1 MLYMASIPQA
11 NNTNYTDPST
21 IPVDVN
27 YPLNSAG
34 TGGTINTGT
43 NLKPQKAGYSPTNKQ
58 EREVRRQTY
67 YRYYQMRDNDWRSE
81 AEREWEMADK
91 EYQLWVS
98 DEALSSMTT
107 QGSAGNQFSYTYATQ
122 NIADP
127 DETRSHLKLPD
138 AFAAIQ
144 SHMQETIARKSRPTL
159 TGTESSDEPIQEFA
173 NSVLNF
179 NMNNTNFDYHWYMS
193 GMAAA
198 IRGTSI
204 LRDYYRVDKRWVKDL
219 DDVDEEGNLIF
230 KEKQITDFDDD
241 MTEWIPNEF
250 FYIDEK
256 ARTIDYADDA
266 VYREI
271 LNIRD
276 FQRIYGAK
284 KNFINQDL
292 VTRGGETTTRSFFK
306 LPKDIT
312 GNDVEVLHYYNRA
325 LDAYWV
331 VANNVVIHYGPL
343 PTKHK
348 ELPFAVRYYYRVPG
362 RFWGMGIPRI
372 IHMLAEERNSIRNM
386 NMDRQHLQINKMFL
400 HNNLYDIDEE
410 DLVARPG
417 GLISVDTNG
426 QDLQKAII
434 PLEYG
439 DVPASYFKTDQ
450 IMIQDIGRA
459 IGIDL
464 EKEEQASATATAAA
478 LKQENYLKRIVMIA
492 QLDEME
498 TIIRVGRLKWSNL
511 QFFYPLGRM
520 DTIYEDN
527 EEKQEQVFK
536 TITVKG
542 KKFEIKNVN
551 GTPTLSAED
560 VTGATSLQL
569 NKKMAKY
576 LEGSFDIT
584 VDATQFTPVSRAV
597 QQTKVT
603 ELYSLFIGNPN
614 TASLMDIG
622 KSMARV
628 LEVNDEKPKDW
639 LAGFNQDPGTAMLAA
654 QTENDVMAAGQP
666 LGPTP
671 GATEEHTLV
680 HIMFTQSQQYKDLV
694 NNPADPGKGQAI
706 KQIFANHIMGEHESN
721 PNTNSAAQAMSA
733 NGLGGNGTGTPGAP
747 PGNPSMQTPGASSP
761 NAGAAR
767 PTPVAQIGQL
777 PNLPAVGLTPSTA
790 NQPQAQA
797 AGITATNLSKPV
809 RTGV

>member
-1 MLYMASIPQA
+1 MATIPQA
-11 NNTNYTDPST
+11 NNTNYTDPSN

-43 NLKPQKAGYSPTNKQ
+43 NLKTGHVSYKPANKQ

-91 EYQLWVS
+91 EYQLWLS

-107 QGSAGNQFSYTYATQ
+107 QGSTGNQYSYTYATQ

-144 SHMQETIARKSRPTL
+144 SHMQETINRKSRPTL
-159 TGTESSDEPIQEFA
+159 TGTNSSEEPVQEFCNA
-173 NSVLNF
+173 IMNY
-179 NMNNTNFDYHWYMS
+179 NMNNTNFDYHWFMS
-193 GMAAA
+193 GLACA
-198 IRGTSI
+198 IRGTSV
-204 LRDYYRVDKRWVKDL
+204 LRDYYKVERRWVNSI
-219 DDVDEEGNLIF
+219 DDVDEDGNLTF
-230 KEKQITDFDDD
+230 KPEQVTDLDDD
-241 MTEWIPNEF
+241 MTEWIPNEY

-271 LNIRD
+271 INIRD
-276 FQRIYGAK
+276 FQRIYGMK

-312 GNDVEVLHYYNRA
+312 GNDVEVLHYYNRG

-372 IHMLAEERNSIRNM
+372 IHMLAAERTTIRNM
-386 NMDRQHLQINKMFL
+386 NMDRQHLQINKMFI
-400 HNNLYDIDEE
+400 HNNMYDIDDE
-410 DLVARPG
+410 DVIARPG
-417 GLISVDTNG
+417 GIISIDTNG
-426 QDLQKAII
+426 QPLNQALI

-450 IMIQDIGRA
+450 IMIQDISRA

-464 EKEEQASATATAAA
+464 EKETEASATATAAA

-492 QLDEME
+492 QADEME
-498 TIIRVGRLKWSNL
+498 TIIRVGRLKWSNI
-511 QFFYPLGRM
+511 QFFYPKGRM
-520 DTIYEDN
+520 DTIYEDR
-527 EEKQEQVFK
+527 EEKQQQVLK
-536 TITVKG
+536 TVTLQG
-542 KKFEIKNVN
+542 KRFEIKNVN
-551 GTPTLSAED
+551 GTPTLSMED
-560 VTGATSLQL
+560 IKGASELEI

-576 LEGSFDIT
+576 LEGNFDVS
-584 VDATQFTPVSRAV
+584 VDSTQFQPVSRAV

-603 ELYSLFIGNPN
+603 ELYSLFIGNPQ

-628 LEVNDEKPKDW
+628 LEVNDEKSQDW
-639 LAGFNQDPGTAMLAA
+639 LAGFDQDPGATMMAA
-654 QTENDVMAAGQP
+654 ETENRVMAASQP

-680 HIMFTQSQQYKDLV
+680 HIMFTQSQEYKALQ
-694 NNPADPGKGQAI
+694 QAHPEI
-706 KQIFANHIMGEHESN
+706 TQIFANHIMGEHEAN
-721 PNTNSAAQAMSA
+721 PATNTAGQAMSA
-733 NGLGGNGTGTPGAP
+733 NGLGGNQNP
-747 PGNPSMQTPGASSP
+747 PGNPNMQQQNPASP
-761 NAGAAR
+761 NPAAGKATP
-767 PTPVAQIGQL
+767 PTQIGQL
-777 PNLPAVGLTPSTA
+777 PNLPAVGLTPNTA

-797 AGITATNLSKPV
+797 AGVTATNLSKPV

>member
-1 MLYMASIPQA
+1 MATIPKA
-11 NNTNYTDPST
+11 NNDSYTDPST
-21 IPVDVN
+21 IPVDTN
-27 YPLNSAG
+27 YPLNTPG
-34 TGGTINTGT
+34 MGGTINTGT
-43 NLKPQKAGYSPTNKQ
+43 NKTTTGKVGYTPANKQ

-91 EYQLWVS
+91 EYQLWIS

-107 QGSAGNQFSYTYATQ
+107 QGSSGNQFSYTYATQ
-122 NIADP
+122 QIADP
-127 DETRSHLKLPD
+127 DETRSHIKLPD

-144 SHMQETIARKSRPTL
+144 SHMQETISRKSRPTL

-173 NSVLNF
+173 NAVMNY

-193 GMAAA
+193 GLGAA
-198 IRGTSI
+198 IRGTSV
-204 LRDYYRVDKRWVKDL
+204 LRDYYRVDKRWVNDV
-219 DDVDEEGNLIF
+219 DDVDDEGNLTF
-230 KEKQITDFDDD
+230 KKRQITDFDDD

-284 KNFINQDL
+284 KNFINQEL

-325 LDAYWV
+325 LDCYWV

-348 ELPFAVRYYYRVPG
+348 ELPFAIRYYYRVPG

-372 IHMLAEERNSIRNM
+372 IHMLAEERNTIRNM
-386 NMDRQHLQINKMFL
+386 NMDRQHMQINKMFI
-400 HNNLYDIDEE
+400 HNNMYDIDEE
-410 DLVARPG
+410 DLITRPG
-417 GLISVDTNG
+417 GLISIDTNG
-426 QDLQKAII
+426 QPLNQAILPI
-434 PLEYG
+434 EYG
-439 DVPASYFKTDQ
+439 DVPASYFKTDE

-464 EKEEQASATATAAA
+464 EKETEASATATAAA

-498 TIIRVGRLKWSNL
+498 TIIRVGRLKWSNI

-527 EEKQEQVFK
+527 EEKQQQVMK
-536 TITVKG
+536 KITVEG
-542 KKFEIKNVN
+542 KKFEIKKVN
-551 GTPTLSAED
+551 GTPTLSMED
-560 VTGATSLQL
+560 VQGSSSLQL
-569 NKKMAKY
+569 DKKMAKY
-576 LEGSFDIT
+576 LEGDFDISI
-584 VDATQFTPVSRAV
+584 DSTQFQPVSRAV

-603 ELYSLFIGNPN
+603 ELYSLFIGNPQ
-614 TASLMDIG
+614 TAGLMDIG

-628 LEVNDEKPKDW
+628 LSVNDEKPKDW
-639 LAGFNQDPGTAMLAA
+639 LAGFNQDPGETMLQAE
-654 QTENDVMAAGQP
+654 TENRVMAAGQP

-680 HIMFTQSQQYKDLV
+680 HLMFTQSTEFQALV
-694 NNPADPGKGQAI
+694 QAHPEI
-706 KQIFANHIMGEHESN
+706 KQLFANHIMGEHEAN
-721 PNTNSAAQAMSA
+721 PSTNTAGQALSA
-733 NGLGGNGTGTPGAP
+733 NGLGGNGTPGNP
-747 PGNPSMQTPGASSP
+747 PGNPAMQTPGAPSP
-761 NAGAAR
+761 NAAAR
-767 PTPVAQIGQL
+767 PTPPGQVGQL
-777 PNLPAVGLTPSTA
+777 PNLPAVGLTPNTA

>member
-1 MLYMASIPQA
+1 MSTIPQA
-11 NNTNYTDPST
+11 NNDGYTDPST
-21 IPVDVN
+21 ISVDTN
-27 YPLNSAG
+27 FPLNSAG

-43 NLKPQKAGYSPTNKQ
+43 NIKGGQTGRVGYKPKNKQ

-91 EYQLWVS
+91 EYQLWMS

-107 QGSAGNQFSYTYATQ
+107 QGSTGNQFSYTYATSQ
-122 NIADP
+122 IADP

-144 SHMQETIARKSRPTL
+144 SHMQETISRKSRPTL
-159 TGTESSDEPIQEFA
+159 TGTNSSEEPVQEFC
-173 NSVLNF
+173 NSIMNF

-193 GMAAA
+193 GLGAA
-198 IRGTSI
+198 IRGTAV
-204 LRDYYRVDKRWVKDL
+204 LRDYYRLEKRWVNEI
-219 DDVDEEGNLIF
+219 DDVDEEGQLTF
-230 KEKQITDFDDD
+230 KPVQRTDFDDD

-250 FYIDEK
+250 AYFDEK
-256 ARTIDYADDA
+256 ARTIDYADDW

-271 LNIRD
+271 INIRD

-312 GNDVEVLHYYNRA
+312 GNDVEVLHYESRA

-343 PTKHK
+343 ETQHK
-348 ELPFAVRYYYRVPG
+348 ELSCAIRYYYRVPG

-372 IHMLAEERNSIRNM
+372 IHMLTAERTTIRNM
-386 NMDRQHLQINKMFL
+386 NMDRQHGQINQMFL
-400 HNNLYDIDEE
+400 HNNMYDLDDE
-410 DLVARPG
+410 DIIWRPG
-417 GLISVDTNG
+417 GVISIDTNG
-426 QDLQKAII
+426 QPIDNAIK
-434 PLEYG
+434 PLVTP
-439 DVPASYFKTDQ
+439 DVPASYFKTDE

-464 EKEEQASATATAAA
+464 QKETEASATATAAA

-498 TIIRVGRLKWSNL
+498 TIIRIGRLKWSNI
-511 QFFYPLGRM
+511 QFFYPKGRM
-520 DTIYEDN
+520 DTIYEDR
-527 EEKQEQVFK
+527 EEKQQQVLK
-536 TITVKG
+536 TVTAEG
-542 KKFEIKNVN
+542 KKFEVKDVN
-551 GTPTLSAED
+551 GTPTLSMED
-560 VTGATSLQL
+560 IKGSSELEI

-576 LEGSFDIT
+576 LEGSFDVS
-584 VDATQFTPVSRAV
+584 VDSTQFQPVSRAV

-603 ELYSLFIGNPN
+603 ELFSLIIGNPEVS
-614 TASLMDIG
+614 ALSDLG
-622 KSMARV
+622 KALARV
-628 LEVNDEKPKDW
+628 LEVNDEKPSDW
-639 LAGFNQDPGTAMLAA
+639 LAGINQDPGAAMLAA
-654 QTENDVMAAGQP
+654 ETENQVMKAGQP

-671 GATEEHTLV
+671 GATEEHTMI
-680 HIMFTQSQQYKDLV
+680 HIMFTQSMEYNTLLQTH
-694 NNPADPGKGQAI
+694 PEI
-706 KQIFANHIMGEHESN
+706 KQIFADHIMGEHEAN
-721 PNTNSAAQAMSA
+721 PATNSAAQAMSA
-733 NGLGGNGTGTPGAP
+733 NGLGGNGTPGAP
-747 PGNPSMQTPGASSP
+747 PGNPTMQTPGAPSP
-761 NAGAAR
+761 NAGAAK
-767 PTPVAQIGQL
+767 PTPPGNIGQL
-777 PNLPAVGLTPSTA
+777 PNLPAVGLTPNTA

>member
-1 MLYMASIPQA
+1 MASIPKA
-11 NNTNYTDPST
+11 NNTDYTDPST
-21 IPVDVN
+21 IKVDTN
-27 YPLNSAG
+27 YPVPTEH
-34 TGGTINTGT
+34 TG
-43 NLKPQKAGYSPTNKQ
+43 YHPTNKQ

-91 EYQLWVS
+91 EYQLWLS
-98 DEALSSMTT
+98 DEALVSMTT
-107 QGSAGNQFSYTYATQ
+107 QGSTGNQFSYTYATQ

-159 TGTESSDEPIQEFA
+159 TGTNSSDEPVQEFC
-173 NSVLNF
+173 NSVMNF
-179 NMNNTNFDYHWYMS
+179 SMNNTNFDYHWYMS
-193 GMAAA
+193 GLGAA
-198 IRGTSI
+198 IRGTAV
-204 LRDYYRVDKRWVKDL
+204 LREYYRVDKRWVNDV
-219 DDVDEEGNLIF
+219 DDVDEDGNLTF
-230 KEKQITDFDDD
+230 KKRQITDFDDA

-250 FYIDEK
+250 AYFDEK
-256 ARTIDYADDA
+256 ARTIDYADDW
-266 VYREI
+266 VWREI

-284 KNFINQDL
+284 KNFINQEF

-312 GNDVEVLHYYNRA
+312 GNDVEVLHYENRA

-343 PTKHK
+343 LTKHK
-348 ELPFAVRYYYRVPG
+348 ELSCAVRYYYRVPG

-386 NMDRQHLQINKMFL
+386 NMDRQHMQINKMFI
-400 HNNLYDIDEE
+400 HNNMYDIDEE
-410 DLVARPG
+410 DLVTRPG
-417 GLISVDTNG
+417 GLISIDTNG
-426 QDLQKAII
+426 QPLNQAIL

-439 DVPASYFKTDQ
+439 DVPASYFKTDA

-464 EKEEQASATATAAA
+464 EKETEASTTATAAA

-498 TIIRVGRLKWSNL
+498 TIIRVGRLKWSNI
-511 QFFYPLGRM
+511 QFFYPKGRM
-520 DTIYEDN
+520 DTIYEDR
-527 EEKQEQVFK
+527 EEKQQPVLK
-536 TITVKG
+536 QITLQG
-542 KKFEIKNVN
+542 KKFQIKDVN
-551 GTPTLSAED
+551 GTPTLSMED
-560 VTGATSLQL
+560 IQGASSLEL
-569 NKKMAKY
+569 DKKMAKY
-576 LEGSFDIT
+576 MEGNFDVS
-584 VDATQFTPVSRAV
+584 VDATQFQPVSRAV

-603 ELYSLFIGNPN
+603 ELYSLFIGNPQ
-614 TASLMDIG
+614 TASLLDIG

-628 LEVNDEKPKDW
+628 LEVNDEHSKDW
-639 LAGFNQDPGTAMLAA
+639 LAGFNQDPGSAMLAA
-654 QTENDVMAAGQP
+654 ETENRVMAAGQP

-680 HIMFTQSQQYKDLV
+680 HIMFTQSKEFDDLLQTH
-694 NNPADPGKGQAI
+694 PEI
-706 KQIFANHIMGEHESN
+706 KQIFANHIMGEHEAN
-721 PNTNSAAQAMSA
+721 PATNSAQQALSA
-733 NGLGGNGTGTPGAP
+733 NGLGGNQSGP
-747 PGNPSMQTPGASSP
+747 PGNPAMQQPGASSP
-761 NAGAAR
+761 PGGSQKA
-767 PTPVAQIGQL
+767 TPPGQIGQL
-777 PNLPAVGLTPSTA
+777 PNLPAVGLTPQTA

>member
-1 MLYMASIPQA
+1 MASIPQA
-11 NNTNYTDPST
+11 NNDGYTDPST

-27 YPLNSAG
+27 YPVNSQG
-34 TGGTINTGT
+34 TGSTTNTSTGGKP
-43 NLKPQKAGYSPTNKQ
+43 NLRGKVGYNPSNKQ

-67 YRYYQMRDNDWRSE
+67 IRYYQMRDNDWRSE

-91 EYQLWVS
+91 EYQLWIS
-98 DEALSSMTT
+98 SEALSSMTT
-107 QGSAGNQFSYTYATQ
+107 QGSTGNQFSYTYATQ

-144 SHMQETIARKSRPTL
+144 SHMQETINRKSRPTL
-159 TGTESSDEPIQEFA
+159 TGTNSSEEPVQEFA
-173 NSVLNF
+173 NSVMNYS
-179 NMNNTNFDYHWYMS
+179 MNNTNFDYHWYMS
-193 GMAAA
+193 GLGAA
-198 IRGTSI
+198 IRGTSVV
-204 LRDYYRVDKRWVKDL
+204 RDYYRLEKRWVNDI
-219 DDVDEEGNLIF
+219 DDVDEEGNLTY
-230 KEKQITDFDDD
+230 KPRQITDFDDD

-276 FQRIYGAK
+276 FQRIYGGK
-284 KNFINQDL
+284 KGFINQDL
-292 VTRGGETTTRSFFK
+292 VVRGGETTTRSFFK

-331 VANNVVIHYGPL
+331 VANNVVVHYGPL

-386 NMDRQHLQINKMFL
+386 NMDRQHMQLNKMFI
-400 HNNLYDIDEE
+400 HNNMYDIDEE
-410 DLVARPG
+410 DLVTRPG
-417 GLISVDTNG
+417 GLISIDTNG
-426 QDLQKAII
+426 QPLNQALV

-439 DVPASYFKTDQ
+439 DVPASYFKTDE

-464 EKEEQASATATAAA
+464 EKETEATATATAAA
-478 LKQENYLKRIVMIA
+478 LKQENYLKRIVMVA

-498 TIIRVGRLKWSNL
+498 TIIRIGRLKWSNI
-511 QFFYPLGRM
+511 QFFYPKGRM
-520 DTIYEDN
+520 DTIYEDR
-527 EEKQEQVFK
+527 EEKQQHVLK
-536 TITVKG
+536 TITTDG

-551 GTPTLSAED
+551 GVPTLSMED
-560 VTGATSLQL
+560 VQGASELEI

-584 VDATQFTPVSRAV
+584 VDSTQFQPVSRAV
-597 QQTKVT
+597 QQSKVT
-603 ELYSLFIGNPN
+603 ELFSLMAGNPQILAIN
-614 TASLMDIG
+614 DIG
-622 KSMARV
+622 KAWSRV

-639 LAGFNQDPGTAMLAA
+639 LAGFNQDPGSAMLQAE
-654 QTENDVMAAGQP
+654 TENRVMAAGQP

-671 GATEEHTLV
+671 GATEEHTLI
-680 HIMFTQSQQYKDLV
+680 HIMFTQSQEYNTLL
-694 NNPADPGKGQAI
+694 QAHP
-706 KQIFANHIMGEHESN
+706 QLRQLFAQHIMGEHEAN
-721 PNTNSAAQAMSA
+721 PATGTAQQALSA
-733 NGLGGNGTGTPGAP
+733 NGLGGNQAGPPGGTGAP
-747 PGNPSMQTPGASSP
+747 PGNPSQQ
-761 NAGAAR
+761 
-767 PTPVAQIGQL
+767 PTPPTQIGQV
-777 PNLPAVGLTPSTA
+777 PSLPAVGLAPSSTSAPTA
-790 NQPQAQA
+790 LNHPTR
-797 AGITATNLSKPV
+797 TAV
-809 RTGV
+809 

>member
-1 MLYMASIPQA
+1 MATISQA
-11 NNTNYTDPST
+11 NNDSYTDPST

-27 YPLNSAG
+27 YPVNTPG

-43 NLKPQKAGYSPTNKQ
+43 NIKGNNTGRTSYNPANKK

-67 YRYYQMRDNDWRSE
+67 FRYYQMRDNDWRSE

-91 EYQLWVS
+91 EYQLWMS
-98 DEALSSMTT
+98 DSIDGTMTS
-107 QGSAGNQFSYTYATQ
+107 QGTTGNQFSYTYATQ

-127 DETRSHLKLPD
+127 DETRSHIKLPD

-144 SHMQETIARKSRPTL
+144 SHMQETISRKSRPTL

-173 NSVLNF
+173 NSVMNY

-193 GMAAA
+193 GMGAA
-198 IRGTSI
+198 IRGTAV
-204 LRDYYRVDKRWVKDL
+204 LRDYYRVDKRWVNDV
-219 DDVDEEGNLIF
+219 DDVDDDGNLTF
-230 KEKQITDFDDD
+230 KKRQITDFDDD
-241 MTEWIPNEF
+241 FTEWIPNEF
-250 FYIDEK
+250 AYFDEK
-256 ARTIDYADDA
+256 ARTIEYADDW

-271 LNIRD
+271 INIRD
-276 FQRIYGAK
+276 FQRIYGSK
-284 KNFINQDL
+284 KDFINQDL

-312 GNDVEVLHYYNRA
+312 GNDVEVLHYENRA

-343 PTKHK
+343 KTKHK
-348 ELPFAVRYYYRVPG
+348 ELSCAVRYYYRVPG

-386 NMDRQHLQINKMFL
+386 NMDRQHGQINQMFI
-400 HNNLYDIDEE
+400 HNNMYDLDEE
-410 DLVARPG
+410 DVIWRPG
-417 GLISVDTNG
+417 GIISIDTNG
-426 QDLQKAII
+426 QPLNQAIM
-434 PLEYG
+434 PLPTP
-439 DVPASYFKTDQ
+439 DVPASYFKTDE
-450 IMIQDIGRA
+450 IMIQDISRA

-464 EKEEQASATATAAA
+464 EKEEEPSATATAAA

-498 TIIRVGRLKWSNL
+498 TIIRIGRLKWSNI

-520 DTIYEDN
+520 DTIYDDN
-527 EEKQEQVFK
+527 EEKQQQVLK
-536 TITVKG
+536 KITVQG
-542 KKFEIKNVN
+542 KKFDIQNIN
-551 GTPTLSAED
+551 GTPTLKMED
-560 VTGATSLQL
+560 ITGASSLSL

-576 LEGSFDIT
+576 LEGDFDIT
-584 VDATQFTPVSRAV
+584 VDATQFTPVSRTV

-603 ELYSLFIGNPN
+603 ELYSLFIGNPS
-614 TASLMDIG
+614 TSAMLDIG

-639 LAGFNQDPGTAMLAA
+639 LAGFNQDPGTTMLAA
-654 QTENDVMAAGQP
+654 EQENKVMFAGQP

-680 HIMFTQSQQYKDLV
+680 HLMFTNSQQFHALTD
-694 NNPADPGKGQAI
+694 NPNDPKAAAI
-706 KQIFANHIMGEHESN
+706 KQIFAEHIMGEHEAN
-721 PNTNSAAQAMSA
+721 PATGSAAQAMSA
-733 NGLGGNGTGTPGAP
+733 NGLGGPGSGVPGNA
-747 PGNPSMQTPGASSP
+747 PGNPAMQQPGAASP
-761 NAGAAR
+761 NAGAAKA
-767 PTPVAQIGQL
+767 TPPGQIGQL
-777 PNLPAVGLTPSTA
+777 PNLPAVGLTPNTG

>member
-1 MLYMASIPQA
+1 MSTIPQA
-11 NNTNYTDPST
+11 NNTDWTDPST
-21 IPVDVN
+21 IKVDTN
-27 YPLNSAG
+27 YPVNTPG
-34 TGGTINTGT
+34 TGGTINTGSNST
-43 NLKPQKAGYSPTNKQ
+43 TRGKTGYTPANKQ

-91 EYQLWVS
+91 EYQLWMS

-107 QGSAGNQFSYTYATQ
+107 QGSTGNQFNYSYPTQ

-138 AFAAIQ
+138 AFSAIQ

-159 TGTESSDEPIQEFA
+159 TGTNSSDEPVQEFSNA
-173 NSVLNF
+173 VMNY
-179 NMNNTNFDYHWYMS
+179 NMNNTNFDYHWYM
-193 GMAAA
+193 GGLAAA
-198 IRGTSI
+198 IRGTSVY
-204 LRDYYRVDKRWVKDL
+204 RDDYRVEKRWVNDV
-219 DDVDEEGNLIF
+219 DDVDEDGNLTF
-230 KEKQITDFDDD
+230 KKRQVTDIDDD
-241 MTEWIPNEF
+241 VTEWIPNEF

-271 LNIRD
+271 INIRD
-276 FQRIYGAK
+276 FQRIYGSK
-284 KNFINQDL
+284 KNFINQEF

-343 PTKHK
+343 LTKHK

-386 NMDRQHLQINKMFL
+386 NMDRQHLQINKMFI
-400 HNNLYDIDEE
+400 HNNMYDIDEE
-410 DLVARPG
+410 DLIARPG
-417 GLISVDTNG
+417 GLISIDTNG
-426 QDLQKAII
+426 QPLNQAIL

-464 EKEEQASATATAAA
+464 EKETEASATATAAA
-478 LKQENYLKRIVMIA
+478 LKQENYLKRIVMVA

-498 TIIRVGRLKWSNL
+498 TIIRIGRIKWSNI

-520 DTIYEDN
+520 DTIYEDR
-527 EEKQEQVFK
+527 EEKQQKVLK
-536 TITVKG
+536 TITTNG
-542 KKFEIKNVN
+542 QKFEIKDVN
-551 GTPTLSAED
+551 GTPTLNVENI
-560 VTGATSLQL
+560 TGASSLEI

-576 LEGSFDIT
+576 LEGSFDVT
-584 VDATQFTPVSRAV
+584 VDSTQFQPVSRAV

-603 ELYSLFIGNPN
+603 ELYSLFIGNPQ
-614 TASLMDIG
+614 TSSLMDIG
-622 KSMARV
+622 KSMSRV
-628 LEVNDEKPKDW
+628 LEVNDEKPSEW

-654 QTENDVMAAGQP
+654 EQENRVMAAGQP

-680 HIMFTQSQQYKDLV
+680 HIMFTQSQEYNTL
-694 NNPADPGKGQAI
+694 
-706 KQIFANHIMGEHESN
+706 KQTHPEIVQLFANHIMGEHEAN
-721 PNTNSAAQAMSA
+721 PATNSAAQAMSA
-733 NGLGGNGTGTPGAP
+733 NGLGGNGT
-747 PGNPSMQTPGASSP
+747 PGNPSGNPAMQQPGAPSP
-761 NAGAAR
+761 NGAK
-767 PTPVAQIGQL
+767 PTPPNQIGAL
-777 PNLPAVGLTPSTA
+777 PNLPAVGLTPQGS
-790 NQPQAQA
+790 NQPTAQA
-797 AGITATNLSKPV
+797 ADIQATNLSKPV

>member
-1 MLYMASIPQA
+1 MASIPQA
-11 NNTNYTDPST
+11 NNTDYTDPSK
-21 IPVDVN
+21 IKVDVN
-27 YPLNSAG
+27 YPVPGAQG
-34 TGGTINTGT
+34 TGATINPSIKGSVSYR
-43 NLKPQKAGYSPTNKQ
+43 PSNKQ

-91 EYQLWVS
+91 EYQLWMS
-98 DEALSSMTT
+98 DTAYQNMTT
-107 QGSAGNQFSYTYATQ
+107 QVTTGNQFNYTYPTQ
-122 NIADP
+122 NIGDP

-138 AFAAIQ
+138 AFSAIQ

-159 TGTESSDEPIQEFA
+159 TGTNSSDEPRQEFA
-173 NSVLNF
+173 NATMNYS
-179 NMNNTNFDYHWYMS
+179 MNNTNFDYNWFM
-193 GMAAA
+193 GGLGCA
-198 IRGTSI
+198 IRGTSVY
-204 LRDYYRVDKRWVKDL
+204 REYYRVDKRWVNDL
-219 DDVDEEGNLIF
+219 DDVDEEGNLTF
-230 KEKQITDFDDD
+230 KKRQITDFDDA

-250 FYIDEK
+250 AYFDEK
-256 ARTIDYADDA
+256 ARTIDYADDW

-284 KNFINQDL
+284 KNFINQEL

-312 GNDVEVLHYYNRA
+312 GNDVEILHYENRA

-343 PTKHK
+343 QTKHK
-348 ELPFAVRYYYRVPG
+348 ELSCAVRYYYRVPG

-372 IHMLAEERNSIRNM
+372 IHMLAEERTTIRNM
-386 NMDRQHLQINKMFL
+386 NMDRQHLQINKMFI
-400 HNNLYDIDEE
+400 HNNMYDIDEE
-410 DLVARPG
+410 DLIARPG
-417 GLISVDTNG
+417 GLISIDTNG
-426 QDLQKAII
+426 QPLNQAIL

-439 DVPASYFKTDQ
+439 DVPPSYFKTDE

-464 EKEEQASATATAAA
+464 QKETEPSATATAAA

-498 TIIRVGRLKWSNL
+498 TIVRIGRLKWSNI

-520 DTIYEDN
+520 DTIYEDE
-527 EEKQEQVFK
+527 EEKQQQVLK
-536 TITVKG
+536 KITVDG
-542 KKFEIKNVN
+542 AKFEIKNVN
-551 GTPTLSAED
+551 GTPTLNMENIQ
-560 VTGATSLQL
+560 GASELEI

-576 LEGSFDIT
+576 LEGSFDVT
-584 VDATQFTPVSRAV
+584 VDSTQFQPVSRAV

-603 ELYSLFIGNPN
+603 ELYSLFIGNPQ
-614 TASLMDIG
+614 TAGMMDIG

-628 LEVNDEKPKDW
+628 LEVNDESAKDW
-639 LAGFNQDPGTAMLAA
+639 LAGFNQDPGSTMLAA
-654 QTENDVMAAGQP
+654 ETENRVMFAGQP

-671 GATEEHTLV
+671 GATEEHTLI
-680 HIMFTQSQQYKDLV
+680 HIMFTQSQEYQQAV
-694 NNPADPGKGQAI
+694 GTPQAPGPRPELAQL
-706 KQIFANHIMGEHESN
+706 FANHIMGEHEAN
-721 PNTNSAAQAMSA
+721 PSTGTAQQALSA
-733 NGLGGNGTGTPGAP
+733 NGLGGNGTPPNA
-747 PGNPSMQTPGASSP
+747 PGNPQMQTPGAPSP
-761 NAGAAR
+761 NAAAAK
-767 PTPVAQIGQL
+767 PTPPGQIGQL
-777 PNLPAVGLTPSTA
+777 PNLPAVGLTPNTA

>member
-1 MLYMASIPQA
+1 MIDLPYMPGIPKA
-11 NNTNYTDPST
+11 NTNNYTDPST

-27 YPLNSAG
+27 YPVG
-34 TGGTINTGT
+34 TPGMGGTINPGAGT
-43 NLKPQKAGYSPTNKQ
+43 KPSGKVGYNPKNKQ

-91 EYQLWVS
+91 EYQLWLS

-107 QGSAGNQFSYTYATQ
+107 QGSSGNQFNYTYATQ

-159 TGTESSDEPIQEFA
+159 TGTNSSDEPIQEFC
-173 NSVLNF
+173 NSIMNY
-179 NMNNTNFDYHWYMS
+179 NMNNTNFDYHWYM
-193 GMAAA
+193 GGLGAA
-198 IRGTSI
+198 IRGTSVY
-204 LRDYYRVDKRWVKDL
+204 REYYRVDKRWVNDL
-219 DDVDEEGNLIF
+219 DDVDKEGNLTF
-230 KEKQITDFDDD
+230 KPKQITDVDDA

-250 FYIDEK
+250 AYFDEK
-256 ARTIDYADDA
+256 SRTIDYADDW

-312 GNDVEVLHYYNRA
+312 GNDVEILHYENRA

-343 PTKHK
+343 QTKHK
-348 ELPFAVRYYYRVPG
+348 ELSCAVRYYYRVPG

-372 IHMLAEERNSIRNM
+372 IHMLAEERNTIRNM
-386 NMDRQHLQINKMFL
+386 NMDRQHLQINKMFI
-400 HNNLYDIDEE
+400 HNNMYDIDEE
-410 DLVARPG
+410 DLIARPG
-417 GLISVDTNG
+417 GLISIDTNG
-426 QDLQKAII
+426 QPLNQAIL

-439 DVPASYFKTDQ
+439 DVPASYFKTDE

-464 EKEEQASATATAAA
+464 EKETEASATATAAA

-498 TIIRVGRLKWSNL
+498 TIIRIGRLKWSNI

-520 DTIYEDN
+520 DTIYEDQ
-527 EEKQEQVFK
+527 EEKQQAVLK
-536 TITVKG
+536 KITVAG
-542 KKFEIKNVN
+542 KRFEIKNVN
-551 GTPTLSAED
+551 GTPTLSMED
-560 VTGATSLQL
+560 IEGASELEI

-576 LEGSFDIT
+576 LEGSFDVS
-584 VDATQFTPVSRAV
+584 VDSTQFQPVSRAV
-597 QQTKVT
+597 QQTKAT
-603 ELYSLFIGNPN
+603 ELFSLLIGNPQ
-614 TASLMDIG
+614 TAGLLDLG
-622 KSMARV
+622 KAVARV
-628 LEVNDEKPKDW
+628 LEVNDEKSKDW
-639 LAGFNQDPGTAMLAA
+639 LAGFNQNPGEAMLAA
-654 QTENDVMAAGQP
+654 ETENRVMAAGQP

-671 GATEEHTLV
+671 GATEEHTLI
-680 HIMFTQSQQYKDLV
+680 HIMFTQSAQYQTLLQTH
-694 NNPADPGKGQAI
+694 PEI
-706 KQIFANHIMGEHESN
+706 RQIFANHIMGEHEAN
-721 PNTNSAAQAMSA
+721 PATNSAGQALSA
-733 NGLGGNGTGTPGAP
+733 NGLGGNQAGVPGNPNMQQPGAP
-747 PGNPSMQTPGASSP
+747 SP
-761 NAGAAR
+761 NAGKA
-767 PTPVAQIGQL
+767 TPPGQIGQL

-790 NQPQAQA
+790 NQPAAQA
-797 AGITATNLSKPV
+797 ADIQATNLSKPV

>member
-1 MLYMASIPQA
+1 MATIPQA

-21 IPVDVN
+21 IPVDTN

-34 TGGTINTGT
+34 TGGTINPGT
-43 NLKPQKAGYSPTNKQ
+43 NLRPTGKVGYNPKNKQ

-91 EYQLWVS
+91 EYQLWMS

-107 QGSAGNQFSYTYATQ
+107 QGSTGNQFSYTYATQ

-138 AFAAIQ
+138 AFSAIQ
-144 SHMQETIARKSRPTL
+144 SHMQETVNRKSRPTL
-159 TGTESSDEPIQEFA
+159 TATNSSEEPRQEFA
-173 NSVLNF
+173 NSILNY

-193 GMAAA
+193 GLGAA
-198 IRGTSI
+198 IRGTSV
-204 LRDYYRVDKRWVKDL
+204 LRDYYRVDRRWVNDI
-219 DDVDEEGNLIF
+219 DDVDDDGNMTF
-230 KEKQITDFDDD
+230 KPRQITDFDDD

-256 ARTIDYADDA
+256 ARQIDYADDA

-271 LNIRD
+271 MNIRD
-276 FQRIYGAK
+276 FQRIYGGK
-284 KNFINQDL
+284 NNFINQDL

-386 NMDRQHLQINKMFL
+386 NMDRQHGQINQMFL
-400 HNNLYDIDEE
+400 HNNMYDIDEE
-410 DLVARPG
+410 DLIWRPG
-417 GLISVDTNG
+417 GLISIDTNG
-426 QDLQKAII
+426 QPIDNAIK
-434 PLEYG
+434 PLVLP
-439 DVPASYFKTDQ
+439 DIPASYFKTDQ

-464 EKEEQASATATAAA
+464 EKEQEASPTATAAA

-498 TIIRVGRLKWSNL
+498 TIMRVGRLKWSNI
-511 QFFYPLGRM
+511 QFFYPKGRM
-520 DTIYEDN
+520 DTIYEDE
-527 EEKQEQVFK
+527 EEKQQQVLK
-536 TITVKG
+536 TITTEG

-551 GTPTLSAED
+551 GTPTLSMED
-560 VTGATSLQL
+560 IQGASELQI

-576 LEGSFDIT
+576 LEGNFDVS
-584 VDATQFTPVSRAV
+584 VDATQFQPVSRAV

-614 TASLMDIG
+614 TAALMDIG
-622 KSMARV
+622 KSMSRV

-654 QTENDVMAAGQP
+654 ETENRVMAASQP

-680 HIMFTQSQQYKDLV
+680 HIMFTQSQEYNTLV
-694 NNPADPGKGQAI
+694 QTHPEI
-706 KQIFANHIMGEHESN
+706 RQIFANHIMGEHEAN
-721 PNTNSAAQAMSA
+721 PATGSAGEAMSA
-733 NGLGGNGTGTPGAP
+733 NGLGGNGTPGAP
-747 PGNPSMQTPGASSP
+747 PGNPAMQTPGAPSP
-761 NAGAAR
+761 NAAAGAK
-767 PTPVAQIGQL
+767 PTPVGQIGQL
-777 PNLPAVGLTPSTA
+777 PNLPAVGLTPNTA